1 MVGLAPPCKAT
12 TTTTTTISVL
22 LLVYYAW
29 PSMGVLLSTLSK
41 TLIVTASPKPG
52 QVLYAGEDNIS
63 VTWAL
68 NQTLLAGTGSSNKEV
83 KVSLCYAPV
92 SQIDRGWRKSDD
104 DLNKDKTCQFKIVQQ
119 PNTDTTN
126 TATVEYMIDR
136 IVPTATYFVRAYM
149 LDNSGVQMAYG
160 QTTDA
165 MKTSNLFDIVGIT
178 GRHTAF
184 DIAAGCFSA
193 ISLMA
198 WVFFIL
204 KEKRKAKK

>member
-1 MVGLAPPCKAT
+1 MVGLAPCKATIT
-12 TTTTTTISVL
+12 TTTTTTSVL

-29 PSMGVLLSTLSK
+29 PSMGVLLSTLPK

-52 QVLYAGEDNIS
+52 QVLYAGEDKIT

-68 NQTLLAGTGSSNKEV
+68 NQTLPAGTGSGYKEV

-92 SQIDRGWRKSDD
+92 SQIDRSWRKSDD
-104 DLNKDKTCQFKIVQQ
+104 DLNKDKTCQFKIVHQ
-119 PNTDTTN
+119 PNTDVEN
-126 TATVEYMIDR
+126 TMTVEYMIDR
-136 IVPTATYFVRAYM
+136 IVPTATYFVRAYV
-149 LDNSGVQMAYG
+149 LDNSGVQVAYG

-165 MKTSNLFDIVGIT
+165 MKTSNVFDIVGIT
-178 GRHTAF
+178 GRHAAF

-204 KEKRKAKK
+204 KTRKAKK